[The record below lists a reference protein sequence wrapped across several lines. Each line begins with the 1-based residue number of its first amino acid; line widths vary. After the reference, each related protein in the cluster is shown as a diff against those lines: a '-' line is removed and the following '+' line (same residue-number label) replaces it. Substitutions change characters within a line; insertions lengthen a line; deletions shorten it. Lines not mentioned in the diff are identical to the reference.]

1 MLVSFSSRA
10 NRPAL
15 PPHPPTPPEVGID
28 IIVVEGVSRLPPLVD
43 AVSDVALFE
52 DVGRVG
58 SILLPVRAPRLGERP
73 SRERVQALRFD
84 AKRWTVKQAQAW
96 LQAHDFRTDIE
107 PATATRAHASDR
119 AHVRDLRERLRARI
133 EQAKRIERIHA

>member
-1 MLVSFSSRA
+1 MPYKNEHAARQESPSAFVAFRRKAWGKGISAIFGI
-10 NRPAL
+10 PA
-15 PPHPPTPPEVGID
+15 
-28 IIVVEGVSRLPPLVD
+28 R
-43 AVSDVALFE
+43 
-52 DVGRVG
+52 G
-58 SILLPVRAPRLGERP
+58 SI
-73 SRERVQALRFD
+73 RVQALRFD

-133 EQAKRIERIHA
+133 EQAKRSS